1 MKKTCKIYI
10 ITNTVNDKV
19 YIGQTTNDITTRFK
33 QHCNTKYTK
42 LGKAISNIGK
52 SKFSISVL
60 EDNILDLDSL
70 AEREQYYINKYNS
83 INNGYNSSKAT
94 RSQVK
99 NLEYNKKL
107 RFTTTLDDEI
117 IKQAKIKAIEEG
129 ISVAEL
135 IEKILK
141 EYLKK

>member
-135 IEKILK
+135 IEKLLK

>member
-1 MKKTCKIYI
+1 MTKTCIIYL

-135 IEKILK
+135 IEKILR